1 MVPGAGLEPARCY
14 QRGILNPLCLPISPP
29 GHGLHNCA
37 GAGWL
42 PLKNGGG
49 TRSRTEIH
57 GFAIRCIA
65 ILPFRQFGAGN
76 EIRTRDPDLGKVV
89 LYQLSYSRIIAFLPL
104 IKSVSPKLAKLG
116 NHFVTRY
123 MLYQLSYYRMSIS
136 AAVSVRCC
144 SLKRGVH
151 STCTDKTVNSKNHQ
165 NTPKYLIC
173 CLFAFFLFVLHN
185 NQPTLMAYDVRRDAS
200 RPRRCTQAWTRQTK
214 LPLYKAKYAPVLP
227 SKWGSP

>member
-65 ILPFRQFGAGN
+65 ILPFR
-76 EIRTRDPDLGKVV
+76 
-89 LYQLSYSRIIAFLPL
+89 
-104 IKSVSPKLAKLG
+104 
-116 NHFVTRY
+116 HCCVT
-123 MLYQLSYYRMSIS
+123 
-136 AAVSVRCC
+136 
-144 SLKRGVH
+144 
-151 STCTDKTVNSKNHQ
+151 
-165 NTPKYLIC
+165 
-173 CLFAFFLFVLHN
+173 
-185 NQPTLMAYDVRRDAS
+185 
-200 RPRRCTQAWTRQTK
+200 TQ
-214 LPLYKAKYAPVLP
+214 
-227 SKWGSP
+227 G